1 MDLHMLLLFGA
12 RERTEA
18 EFRLLLARAGF
29 RVERVIPTRSPAGLA
44 VIEASPS

>member
-18 EFRLLLARAGF
+18 QFEALLGAAGF
-29 RVERVIPTRSPAGLA
+29 SVQQVVLTPSPAGLG
-44 VIEASPS
+44 VIEAVPR